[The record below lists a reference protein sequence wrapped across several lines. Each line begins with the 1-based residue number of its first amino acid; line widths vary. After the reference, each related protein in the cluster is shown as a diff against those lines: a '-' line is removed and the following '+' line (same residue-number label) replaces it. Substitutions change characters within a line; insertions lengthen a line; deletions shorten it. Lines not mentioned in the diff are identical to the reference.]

1 MDYTVLSGRGKGIT
15 SDYKVT
21 KLPHLFI
28 INQKGVIHTSDRFL
42 PAEGIRDALNE
53 LINKPVDAEQEDNK

>member
-28 INQKGVIHTSDRFL
+28 INQKGVIYTSERFL
-42 PAEGIRDALNE
+42 PAEGIRDAVDE
-53 LINKPVDAEQEDNK
+53 LLNKPVDAEQEDNK

>member
-15 SDYKVT
+15 SKYKIT

-28 INQKGVIHTSDRFL
+28 IDEKGVIHTSKRFL
-42 PAEGIRDALNE
+42 PAEGIRAVLDE
-53 LINKPVDAEQEDNK
+53 LLKEPKKPEPENSK